1 VSRGAANRPTA
12 NLGILASA
20 LVVLSMAA
28 SCDAATTNPSTT
40 ELDLPEPTSPP
51 SSGSTSSTAAEAG
64 EAPLEADIELIG
76 ELWREHNQAWLDGF
90 ESGVRFWADHNY
102 PDMGCT
108 FEDYMASRFPDGPVE
123 GLVIERL
130 PNLPT
135 VTSDPG
141 WVIPGGRLEGTEA
154 VGRVYTMSVRS
165 SRSSSDDPIAQPEI
179 LDLHV
184 TILDGRAHFFF
195 GCS

>member
-1 VSRGAANRPTA
+1 VSPRVVNGVGYTFGVVAA
-12 NLGILASA
+12 A
-20 LVVLSMAA
+20 LVVLLTTA
-28 SCDAATTNPSTT
+28 SCDTTAIDPSTT
-40 ELDLPEPTSPP
+40 ELAPPEPTSPP
-51 SSGSTSSTAAEAG
+51 SSVAGASTAEEAG
-64 EAPLEADIELIG
+64 EARLEADVELIEG
-76 ELWREHNQAWLDGF
+76 LWRGHNQAWLAGF
-90 ESGVRFWADHNY
+90 EQGVRFWADNNY

-108 FEDYMASRFPDGPVE
+108 FEDYMASRFPDGAVE

-135 VTSDPG
+135 VTPDPG
-141 WVIPGGRLEGTEA
+141 WVIPGGRLGGVEA
-154 VGRVYTMSVRS
+154 DGRVYTMSVRT
-165 SRSSSDDPIAQPEI
+165 SRTSSDDPIAQPDI